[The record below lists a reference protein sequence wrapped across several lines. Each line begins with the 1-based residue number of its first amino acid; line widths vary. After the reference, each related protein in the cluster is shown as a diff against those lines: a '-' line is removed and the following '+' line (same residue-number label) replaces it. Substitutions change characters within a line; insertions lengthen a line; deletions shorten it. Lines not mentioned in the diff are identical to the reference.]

1 MKSYTVH
8 LPLEARDPETIAGEL
23 KVVPDAGSFLAFLL
37 GPLWLMAKGAWLWG
51 LAIGVIELGLAFLPD
66 PFGLIVNLLFAG
78 LIGLEGHQLVR
89 HAYSR
94 GRWRMVDLVSAR
106 DSEEAE
112 SAALA
117 RLLAA
122 RSEPPAYG
130 LPQRVNAPA
139 GIGLFPTAGA

>member
-8 LPLEARDPETIAGEL
+8 LPLEARDPEMIAGEL
-23 KVVPDAGSFLAFLL
+23 KVVPDTGSFLAFLF

-51 LAIGVIELGLAFLPD
+51 LAIGVIELGLALLPD
-66 PFGLIVNLLFAG
+66 PFGLIVNLLFG
-78 LIGLEGHQLVR
+78 ILIGLEGHQLVR

-106 DSEEAE
+106 DADEAE
-112 SAALA
+112 CEALA
-117 RLLAA
+117 RLLSA
-122 RSEPPAYG
+122 RSEPQAYG
-130 LPQRVNAPA
+130 LPQRPSAPA